1 MTRFHALL
9 SPSLCFPCLLIHF
22 TRTCAFIPRIRTE
35 SSLCTSA
42 LTGTFIP
49 PDFYLYSNGYLNI
62 ILVAIC
68 FEATLHFHKI
78 ISSLFGREDTVLI
91 SHAAK
96 QCLAVAGQSKE
107 HALSQHKGLPC
118 LGNQED
124 LPGLAL
130 CLQEAPVTSNWPSG
144 EHQLQGPVVI

>member
-1 MTRFHALL
+1 MTCFHALL

-22 TRTCAFIPRIRTE
+22 TRPCAFIPRVRIE
-35 SSLCTSA
+35 SSLCNSA

-49 PDFYLYSNGYLNI
+49 PDFYLYCNGYFNV

-68 FEATLHFHKI
+68 FKATLYFHKI

-91 SHAAK
+91 IHAAK

-118 LGNQED
+118 LRNQED

-130 CLQEAPVTSNWPSG
+130 CL
-144 EHQLQGPVVI
+144 